1 MAAPTVLASGTQTA
15 TLTTEHTL
23 NDTTGAGT
31 AGYYQLVVDTNALLV
46 GEDLELLVY
55 EPALAAGTLRVVE
68 RIFLTGGLGDPLMK
82 SAVHACTH
90 GAKFTLKQ
98 TGGTGRAFP
107 WEARSV

>member
-1 MAAPTVLASGTQTA
+1 MAAPSVLASGTQTA

-23 NDTTGAGT
+23 NDNTGAGT
-31 AGYYQLVVDTNALLV
+31 SGYYQLVVDINALLV

-55 EPALAAGTLRVVE
+55 EPALSAGTVRIME
-68 RIFLTGGLGDPLMK
+68 RIFLTGGLNDPIVK
-82 SAVHACTH
+82 SNMHACTH

-107 WEARSV
+107 WEVRNV